1 MGAFISHLKRSAS
14 RANSQ
19 VIELNAYELKL
30 SQYDPATDTYRK
42 KALKERWHRW
52 GETNVLVRRDVTS
65 AFLVCHVTET
75 GHDRPLLLGKWATA
89 EALLSDSGL
98 CRHELR
104 NDRGAST
111 EYLRLTSPEAKRPMG
126 RKRGL
131 SRTLCAKSDVRPG
144 VA

>member
-1 MGAFISHLKRSAS
+1 M
-14 RANSQ
+14 
-19 VIELNAYELKL
+19 

-52 GETNVLVRRDVTS
+52 GETDILVQRDVMS
-65 AFLVCHVTET
+65 EFLAGHVTEK
-75 GHDRPLLLGKWATA
+75 GHDRPLLLSKWVTA

-111 EYLRLTSPEAKRPMG
+111 EDLRLTSPEAKRPMG
-126 RKRGL
+126 RERSL
-131 SRTLCAKSDVRPG
+131 SRTLLQKATLGQALRK
-144 VA
+144 

>member
-1 MGAFISHLKRSAS
+1 MGAFVSHLKRSAE

-42 KALKERWHRW
+42 KTLKERWHRW
-52 GETNVLVRRDVTS
+52 GETDILVQRDVMS
-65 AFLVCHVTET
+65 AFLACHATEK
-75 GHDRPLLLGKWATA
+75 GHDRTRLLNEWATA

-104 NDRGAST
+104 NDQGTSKDVP
-111 EYLRLTSPEAKRPMG
+111 RLTSPEVEKPKERI
-126 RKRGL
+126 RSL
-131 SRTLCAKSDVRPG
+131 SRTLCAKSDVKPS
-144 VA
+144 AA

>member
-1 MGAFISHLKRSAS
+1 MGTFVSRLKRSAE

-52 GETNVLVRRDVTS
+52 GETDILVQRDVMS
-65 AFLVCHVTET
+65 AFLACHATEK
-75 GHDRPLLLGKWATA
+75 GHDRTCLLNEWATA

-104 NDRGAST
+104 NDQGTSK
-111 EYLRLTSPEAKRPMG
+111 EVSRLTSPEVEKPKERV
-126 RKRGL
+126 RSL
-131 SRTLCAKSDVRPG
+131 SRTLCAKGDVKPS
-144 VA
+144 AA

>member
-1 MGAFISHLKRSAS
+1 M
-14 RANSQ
+14 
-19 VIELNAYELKL
+19 NAYELKL

-52 GETNVLVRRDVTS
+52 GETNIWVQKDVMS
-65 AFLVCHVTET
+65 ALLACYVTEK
-75 GHDRPLLLGKWATA
+75 GRDRPLLLGKWATA

-104 NDRGAST
+104 NDRGASK
-111 EYLRLTSPEAKRPMG
+111 EDLRLTSPEAKRPMG
-126 RKRGL
+126 RERSL
-131 SRTLCAKSDVRPG
+131 SRTLCAKSDVRPS

>member
-1 MGAFISHLKRSAS
+1 M
-14 RANSQ
+14 
-19 VIELNAYELKL
+19 NAYELKL

-42 KALKERWHRW
+42 KALKERRHRR
-52 GETNVLVRRDVTS
+52 GETNIWLQKDVMS
-65 AFLVCHVTET
+65 ALLACYVTEKER
-75 GHDRPLLLGKWATA
+75 DRPLLLGKWATA

-111 EYLRLTSPEAKRPMG
+111 EDLRLTSPEAKRPMG
-126 RKRGL
+126 RERSL
-131 SRTLCAKSDVRPG
+131 SRTLCAKSDVRPS

>member
-1 MGAFISHLKRSAS
+1 MGAFVSHLKRSAE

-42 KALKERWHRW
+42 KTLKERWHRW
-52 GETNVLVRRDVTS
+52 GETDILVQRDVMS
-65 AFLVCHVTET
+65 AFLACHATEK
-75 GHDRPLLLGKWATA
+75 GHDRPRLLNEWATA

-104 NDRGAST
+104 NDQGTSK
-111 EYLRLTSPEAKRPMG
+111 EVPRLTSPEVEKPKERV
-126 RKRGL
+126 RSL
-131 SRTLCAKSDVRPG
+131 SRTLCAKSDVKPS
-144 VA
+144 AA